1 MRLTI
6 VQYAGDY
13 REAWQRFDRGGK
25 STYQAQRYSV
35 DLVGKLAQRLEQV
48 VVVCA
53 LTDEPYD
60 VVLPNKVRSIGAGL
74 KLGFQ
79 PRDILPLLATTAPD
93 RIVLTTPMVPL
104 LRWSRKKRVRTITAL
119 ADSFRK
125 GRGRKWIAHRLLA
138 SELNSA
144 NVEWVGNHQVAAC
157 LSLADIGV
165 RPEKIVPW
173 DWPPSHCP
181 SHHAPREHSPGQS
194 LKLVY
199 VGSVEEAKGVGDFLR
214 ALQQLK
220 AKGERHQVSVIGR
233 DRDGSMENL
242 AASLGLDEQV
252 RFAGVVPNEDVPH
265 AMREADAVIIP
276 SRREY
281 PEGLP
286 LTIYEALAAR
296 TPIIASDH
304 PMFRGALVHEESALI
319 FPAGQSDALAA
330 AIKRLNGDGQLYA
343 RLSRNS
349 TAAWEALQLPVTWG
363 DLIEKWLSND
373 PADQEWL
380 FAHRLNSGLYDRQIE
395 VRKIA

>member
-25 STYQAQRYSV
+25 ATYQAQRYSV

-74 KLGFQ
+74 KLGFR

-93 RIVLTTPMVPL
+93 RIVLTTPMVAL
-104 LRWSRKKRVRTITAL
+104 LKWSRKQRVRTITAL

-125 GRGRKWIAHRLLA
+125 GRSRKWIAHRLLA

-144 NVEWVGNHQVAAC
+144 NVDWVGNHQVAAC
-157 LSLADIGV
+157 LSLVDIGV
-165 RPEKIVPW
+165 QPDKIVPW

-181 SHHAPREHSPGQS
+181 SDHAPRELSPGQS

-199 VGSVEEAKGVGDFLR
+199 VGSVEEAKGVGDLLR

-220 AKGERHQVSVIGR
+220 SSGERHEVAVIGL
-233 DRDGSMENL
+233 DRDGSMESL
-242 AASLGLDEQV
+242 AASLCLDEQV
-252 RFAGVVPNEDVPH
+252 RFAGVVPNEDVPY
-265 AMREADAVIIP
+265 AMRQADAVIIP

-304 PMFRGALVHEESALI
+304 PMFRGSLVHEESALI
-319 FPAGQSDALAA
+319 FPAGQSEALAA
-330 AIKRLNGDGQLYA
+330 AIRRLNGDGELYA

-349 TAAWEALQLPVTWG
+349 IAAWEALQLPVTWG
-363 DLIEKWLSND
+363 DLIEKWLSD
-373 PADQEWL
+373 EPSDREWL

-395 VRKIA
+395 VRRSA